1 MAKKDKSQKVE
12 VNANNLRSA
21 GFADFEANH
30 TFTKDTKLS
39 EFTRAAIQAGLTN
52 SEIVEIGNDIYGMND
67 DGTSKIKV
75 NCLNWYRSS
84 DPVLNPGKERYK
96 ATGAKAIEIRT
107 TVNKYYEGLDEAAKT
122 EFVNKMIETVTVKGL
137 IELIK
142 TDVLKSIVPAEIFPV
157 KAKAEKRELTAA
169 EKLMK
174 KQEAAEKRAA
184 KLRAELEALQ
194 MAEASTVTDASA
206 VAEAI

>member
-1 MAKKDKSQKVE
+1 MAKKEKSQKE
-12 VNANNLRSA
+12 AVNANSLRSA

-39 EFTRAAIQAGLTN
+39 EYTRAAIQAGLTN
-52 SEIVEIGNDIYGMND
+52 AEIVEIGNDIYGLNE
-67 DGTSKIKV
+67 DGSSKIKI

-96 ATGAKAIEIRT
+96 ATGAKAIEVRAK
-107 TVNKYYEGLDEAAKT
+107 VNEYYDGLDEAGKG
-122 EFVNKMIETVTVKGL
+122 EFVSKMIETVTVAGL

-142 TDVLKSIVPAEIFPV
+142 TDVLKSIVPAEVFPV
-157 KAKAEKRELTAA
+157 KEKAVKKELTAA

-184 KLRAELEALQ
+184 KLKAELEALT
-194 MAEASTVTDASA
+194 AADA
-206 VAEAI
+206 I

>member
-1 MAKKDKSQKVE
+1 MAKKEKSQKAE

-30 TFTKDTKLS
+30 TFTKETKLS

-52 SEIVEIGNDIYGMND
+52 AEIVEIGNDIYGMNE

-96 ATGAKAIEIRT
+96 ATGAKAIEVRT
-107 TVNKYYEGLDEAAKT
+107 KVADYYDSLDDAGRAD
-122 EFVNKMIETVTVKGL
+122 FVNKMIETVTVKGL

-142 TDVLKSIVPAEIFPV
+142 TDVLKSIVPAEVFPV
-157 KAKAEKRELTAA
+157 KVKAEKKELTAA

-184 KLRAELEALQ
+184 KLKAELEALT
-194 MAEASTVTDASA
+194 AGEAP

>member
-1 MAKKDKSQKVE
+1 MAKKEKSQKAE

-30 TFTKDTKLS
+30 TFTKETKLS

-52 SEIVEIGNDIYGMND
+52 AEIVEVGNDIYGMNE

-96 ATGAKAIEIRT
+96 ATGAKAIEVRT
-107 TVNKYYEGLDEAAKT
+107 KVADYYDSLDDAGRVD
-122 EFVNKMIETVTVKGL
+122 FVNKMIETVTVKGL

-142 TDVLKSIVPAEIFPV
+142 TDVLKSIVPAEVFPV
-157 KAKAEKRELTAA
+157 KVKAEKKELTAA

-184 KLRAELEALQ
+184 KLKAELEALT
-194 MAEASTVTDASA
+194 AGEAS